1 MSGIMKNIFALGIS
15 IGLADREAFV
25 KKASE
30 YIQSYQDDP
39 EKAEKWAE
47 ALVNYLEELKDNIR
61 LQNTLESTVRGANVP
76 DKDSI
81 EELTKAVKQ
90 LTDELQKNKNQK

>member
-1 MSGIMKNIFALGIS
+1 MSLMKNIFAMGIT
-15 IGLADREAFV
+15 IGLSDRDAFV
-25 KKASE
+25 KKAAE

-39 EKAEKWAE
+39 EKAEKWAA
-47 ALVNYLEELKDNIR
+47 ALVNYLEEMKDNIK
-61 LQNTLESTVRGANVP
+61 LQNTISASVKGANIP

-90 LTDELQKNKNQK
+90 LTDELQKNKK